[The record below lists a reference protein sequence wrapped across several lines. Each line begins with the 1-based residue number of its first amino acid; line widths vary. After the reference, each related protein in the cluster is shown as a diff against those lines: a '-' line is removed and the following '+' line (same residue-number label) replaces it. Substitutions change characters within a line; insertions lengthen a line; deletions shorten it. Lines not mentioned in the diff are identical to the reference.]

1 VKFHALSISLFD
13 TVSLVAY
20 SAVEESEAV
29 NNAPYIT
36 VLPDIRADH
45 YFNTKKQRA
54 SYILISMH
62 YWQGSK
68 T

>member
-1 VKFHALSISLFD
+1 VKFHAVSVSPFD

-20 SAVEESEAV
+20 SVAEESEAV

-36 VLPDIRADH
+36 VTPDIRADH
-45 YFNTKKQRA
+45 YFNTKKQRP
-54 SYILISMH
+54 SHILIFIH